1 MSMHN
6 PILPL
11 EAAMIRAAE
20 GIRKRLLD
28 GEIVPYED
36 MDAIDDMRTDE
47 LFRRLPIEEVPGEG
61 WRLSGSE
68 P

>member
-11 EAAMIRAAE
+11 EAALIRAAE
-20 GIRKRLLD
+20 DIRKRLLD

-36 MDAIDDMRTDE
+36 MDAIDDMRADD
-47 LFRRLPIEEVPGEG
+47 LFRRLPIKEVPGEG
-61 WRLSGSE
+61 WRLSGGE
-68 P
+68 T